1 MRSQR
6 STSRLSRKQR
16 LFNIGWV
23 ALFLLPSAIP
33 LLLFRVVPMV
43 ASAWVSLHEWNM
55 IGAMQWVGLD
65 NYISLLS
72 SAETWQILG
81 HTLLY
86 LIGYLPLVFFGGL
99 LIAVALNRKLKA
111 RGLLRAAY
119 FVPVVTS
126 WVAVALVWQWLL
138 NPSNGLVNHV
148 LGILHLPQPGWW
160 TDPAWAMPSV
170 ILASAWKDLGFVMVI
185 LLAGLQAI
193 PQEIEEAAMVDGANA
208 WRRFWSVTF
217 PLLTPSIFFV
227 LIISLINGFQVFDQV
242 NVMTGGGPSG
252 ASQVVVG
259 KIYDL
264 SFRYGE
270 AGMASALSW
279 ILFAIILGI
288 TAVQMHGQKKWVNY
302 A

>member
-33 LLLFRVVPMV
+33 LLLFRVVPMI
-43 ASAWVSLHEWNM
+43 ASAWISLHEWNM

-65 NYISLLS
+65 NYTSLLS

>member
-1 MRSQR
+1 M
-6 STSRLSRKQR
+6 
-16 LFNIGWV
+16 I
-23 ALFLLPSAIP
+23 
-33 LLLFRVVPMV
+33 
-43 ASAWVSLHEWNM
+43 ASAWISLHEWNM

>member
-33 LLLFRVVPMV
+33 LLLFRVVPMI
-43 ASAWVSLHEWNM
+43 ASAWISLHEWNM

-279 ILFAIILGI
+279 ILCAIILGI

>member
-33 LLLFRVVPMV
+33 LLLFRVVPMI
-43 ASAWVSLHEWNM
+43 ASAWISLHEWNM

-242 NVMTGGGPSG
+242 DVMTGGGPSG

>member
-33 LLLFRVVPMV
+33 LLLFRVVPMI
-43 ASAWVSLHEWNM
+43 ASAWISLHEWNM

-217 PLLTPSIFFV
+217 PLLTPSIFFA
-227 LIISLINGFQVFDQV
+227 LINGFQVFDQV